1 MKLRKRNRT
10 NIKEISDMKKKKKY
24 DKDTTQFLCEVY
36 VTKNSYPHQ
45 MGLGNKGTAGSKFTP
60 TRDLVIKGRP
70 SNQVNVITLTEQ
82 GWKDL
87 RKLCRKAIKEF
98 EHGKSKE
105 S

>member
-1 MKLRKRNRT
+1 
-10 NIKEISDMKKKKKY
+10 MKKKRN
-24 DKDTTQFLCEVY
+24 DKDITQFLCEVY

-45 MGLGNKGTAGSKFTP
+45 MGLGNKGITGDKLTH

-87 RKLCRKAIKEF
+87 RKLCRQAIKEF
-98 EHGKSKE
+98 EYGKSKE

>member
-1 MKLRKRNRT
+1 
-10 NIKEISDMKKKKKY
+10 MKKDKVI
-24 DKDTTQFLCEVY
+24 KDTTKFLCEVFL
-36 VTKNSYPHQ
+36 TKNTFPHQ
-45 MGLGNKGTAGSKFTP
+45 MDLGNKGTTGDKFTN

-98 EHGKSKE
+98 ENEKYKE
-105 S
+105 SKRD

>member
-1 MKLRKRNRT
+1 
-10 NIKEISDMKKKKKY
+10 MKKKRN
-24 DKDTTQFLCEVY
+24 DKDITQFLCEVY

-45 MGLGNKGTAGSKFTP
+45 MGLGNKGITGDKHTY

-87 RKLCRKAIKEF
+87 RKLCRQAIKEF
-98 EHGKSKE
+98 ENDKSKE

>member
-1 MKLRKRNRT
+1 
-10 NIKEISDMKKKKKY
+10 
-24 DKDTTQFLCEVY
+24 
-36 VTKNSYPHQ
+36 
-45 MGLGNKGTAGSKFTP
+45 MGLGNKGITGDKFTH

-87 RKLCRKAIKEF
+87 RKLCRQAIKEL
-98 EHGKSKE
+98 ENDKSKE

>member
-1 MKLRKRNRT
+1 
-10 NIKEISDMKKKKKY
+10 MKKKRN
-24 DKDTTQFLCEVY
+24 DKDITQFLCEVY

-45 MGLGNKGTAGSKFTP
+45 IGLGNKGITGDKLTY

-87 RKLCRKAIKEF
+87 RKLCRQAIKEF
-98 EHGKSKE
+98 ENDKSKE

>member
-1 MKLRKRNRT
+1 MKLRKRSRT
-10 NIKEISDMKKKKKY
+10 NIKEIFNMKKKKKY
-24 DKDTTQFLCEVY
+24 DTQFLCEVY

-45 MGLGNKGTAGSKFTP
+45 MDLGNKGTTGNKFTP

-87 RKLCRKAIKEF
+87 RKLCRQAIKGF

>member
-1 MKLRKRNRT
+1 
-10 NIKEISDMKKKKKY
+10 MKKKRN
-24 DKDTTQFLCEVY
+24 DKDITQFLCEVY

-45 MGLGNKGTAGSKFTP
+45 MGLGNKGITGDKLTH
-60 TRDLVIKGRP
+60 TLDLVIKGRP

-87 RKLCRKAIKEF
+87 RKLCRQAIKEF
-98 EHGKSKE
+98 ENDKSKE

>member
-1 MKLRKRNRT
+1 
-10 NIKEISDMKKKKKY
+10 MKKKRN
-24 DKDTTQFLCEVY
+24 DKDITQFLCEVY

-45 MGLGNKGTAGSKFTP
+45 MGLGNKGITGDKLTH

-87 RKLCRKAIKEF
+87 RKLCRQAIKEF
-98 EHGKSKE
+98 EYGKGKE

>member
-1 MKLRKRNRT
+1 
-10 NIKEISDMKKKKKY
+10 MKK
-24 DKDTTQFLCEVY
+24 DKVINDPTKFLCEVF
-36 VTKNSYPHQ
+36 VTMNASPHQ
-45 MGLGNKGTAGSKFTP
+45 MDLGNKGTTGDKFTH

-98 EHGKSKE
+98 ENEKDKE
-105 S
+105 SKRD

>member
-1 MKLRKRNRT
+1 
-10 NIKEISDMKKKKKY
+10 MKKKRS
-24 DKDTTQFLCEVY
+24 DKDITQFLCEVY

-45 MGLGNKGTAGSKFTP
+45 MGLGNKGITGDKLTP

-70 SNQVNVITLTEQ
+70 SNQVNVINLTEQ

-87 RKLCRKAIKEF
+87 RKLCRQAIKEF
-98 EHGKSKE
+98 ENDKSKE

>member
-1 MKLRKRNRT
+1 
-10 NIKEISDMKKKKKY
+10 MKKKRN
-24 DKDTTQFLCEVY
+24 DKDITQFLCEVY

-45 MGLGNKGTAGSKFTP
+45 MGLGNNGITGDKLTH

-70 SNQVNVITLTEQ
+70 SHQVNVITLTEQ

-87 RKLCRKAIKEF
+87 RKLCRQAIKEF
-98 EHGKSKE
+98 ENDKSKE

>member
-1 MKLRKRNRT
+1 
-10 NIKEISDMKKKKKY
+10 MKKKRN
-24 DKDTTQFLCEVY
+24 DKDITQFLCEVY

-45 MGLGNKGTAGSKFTP
+45 MGLGNKGITGDKLTY

-87 RKLCRKAIKEF
+87 RKLCRQAIKEF
-98 EHGKSKE
+98 ENDKSKE